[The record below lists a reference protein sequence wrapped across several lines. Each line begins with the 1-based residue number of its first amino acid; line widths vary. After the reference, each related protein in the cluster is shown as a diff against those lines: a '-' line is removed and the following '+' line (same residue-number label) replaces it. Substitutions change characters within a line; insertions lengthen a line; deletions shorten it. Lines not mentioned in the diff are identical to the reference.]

1 MSKKRIGTAIFLW
14 DTAWKAVAI
23 VTAIRNRQYRWI
35 GPLVLV
41 NSVGILPMVYLLR
54 FAGREEDELNEEP
67 DFAAA

>member
-54 FAGREEDELNEEP
+54 FAGREEDELNEES

>member
-35 GPLVLV
+35 GPLLLV
-41 NSVGILPMVYLLR
+41 NSVGIFPLVYLLR
-54 FAGREEDELNEEP
+54 FAGRTEEEAGEDSE
-67 DFAAA
+67 FVAA